1 MCTLSTLVKLSPCLV
16 INKFLRILYL
26 DFRILILNLNNNF
39 VDVQVSINIRP
50 HTLQLFV

>member
-1 MCTLSTLVKLSPCLV
+1 MCTLSTLSTLSGDK
-16 INKFLRILYL
+16 KFLRILYP
-26 DFRILILNLNNNF
+26 DKFRILILNLNNNF